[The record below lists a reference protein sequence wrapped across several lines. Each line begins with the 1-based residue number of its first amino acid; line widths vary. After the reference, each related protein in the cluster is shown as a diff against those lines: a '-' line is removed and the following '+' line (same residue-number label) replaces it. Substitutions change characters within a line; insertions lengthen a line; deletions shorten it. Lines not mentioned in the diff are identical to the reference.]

1 MGSPPPPAGPLL
13 TRVPHGEY
21 QSIYVVQLKNTERRS
36 LRIIGNNSLKLPSVE
51 NTIKC
56 KSSQL
61 VFEYLHYLQDNV
73 CSLFNLSFGRLDHFK
88 STRNNGFSVKLPKG
102 SLEFGKK
109 FLLARSQA
117 KQEKTVIN
125 NIR

>member
-1 MGSPPPPAGPLL
+1 MK
-13 TRVPHGEY
+13 R
-21 QSIYVVQLKNTERRS
+21 
-36 LRIIGNNSLKLPSVE
+36 
-51 NTIKC
+51 

-61 VFEYLHYLQDNV
+61 VFDYLDYLQDNV
-73 CSLFNLSFGRLDHFK
+73 CSPFNLSFGRLDHFK
-88 STRNNGFSVKLPKG
+88 STRNNGFSVKMPKG
-102 SLEFGKK
+102 CLEFGKK